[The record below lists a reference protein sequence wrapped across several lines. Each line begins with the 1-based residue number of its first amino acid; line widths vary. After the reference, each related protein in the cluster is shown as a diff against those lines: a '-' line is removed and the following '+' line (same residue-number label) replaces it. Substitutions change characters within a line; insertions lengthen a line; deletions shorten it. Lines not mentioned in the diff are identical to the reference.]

1 MQINLYLNQLK
12 RSLGIMKKDIL
23 IYYLKGPVVI
33 FGFLMPL
40 FLFLAFFIGSKNMSP
55 DFLIS
60 GLIGMTVFFTA
71 TAVSP
76 VIAPWEAQIQTLER
90 LISAPISITTLLFGD
105 MLASF
110 LFGMLIPILPIGIG
124 LAIGVNII
132 HPIIFILGII
142 LAAACFSSFGLILSS
157 PPSNAPSN
165 VMMISSL
172 VRFPLVFIS
181 GIFIPFEQMPYWGKI
196 VASFSPLTYFTDL
209 IRYTING
216 TSYYPIQ
223 TDFIAIILFTV
234 TFFFLAVQLHKRTI
248 FKRI

>member
-1 MQINLYLNQLK
+1 MRINLYMDQLK

-40 FLFLAFFIGSKNMSP
+40 FLFLAFFIGSRKMSA

-76 VIAPWEAQIQTLER
+76 VIAPWEAQIRTLER

-172 VRFPLVFIS
+172 VRFPLVFVS
-181 GIFIPFEQMPYWGKI
+181 GIFVPLEQMPYWGQTI
-196 VASFSPLTYFTDL
+196 ASISPLTYFIDL

-216 TSYYPIQ
+216 TSYYSIQ
-223 TDFIAIILFTV
+223 IDFIAIILFTV

>member
-1 MQINLYLNQLK
+1 MRINLYMDQLK

-40 FLFLAFFIGSKNMSP
+40 FLFLAFFIGSRKMSA

-76 VIAPWEAQIQTLER
+76 VIAPWEAQIRTLER

-132 HPIIFILGII
+132 HPIIFMLGII

-172 VRFPLVFIS
+172 VRFPLVFVS
-181 GIFIPFEQMPYWGKI
+181 GIFVPLEQMPYWGQTI
-196 VASFSPLTYFTDL
+196 ASISPLTYFIDL

-216 TSYYPIQ
+216 TSYYSIQ
-223 TDFIAIILFTV
+223 IDFIAIILFTV